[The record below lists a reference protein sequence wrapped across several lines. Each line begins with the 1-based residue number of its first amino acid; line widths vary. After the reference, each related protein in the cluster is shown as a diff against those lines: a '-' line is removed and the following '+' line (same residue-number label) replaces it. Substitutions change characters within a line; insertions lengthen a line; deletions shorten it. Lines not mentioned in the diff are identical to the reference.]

1 MGLKYLVVPSESK
14 EELKKKKKKKETKEI
29 INEKNES
36 IVKRAQSQ
44 AKEVPNYQNGNNLNN

>member
-14 EELKKKKKKKETKEI
+14 EELKKKKERKEI

>member
-14 EELKKKKKKKETKEI
+14 EALKKKKEI

-44 AKEVPNYQNGNNLNN
+44 AKKVPDYQNWNNLNNN